1 MTPALV
7 PPAPVPANADA
18 LSHAIRLL
26 ALSRY
31 LLALRREASA
41 VEAEIA
47 QTAARLGEA

>member
-7 PPAPVPANADA
+7 PPAPVPVNADA

-31 LLALRREASA
+31 LLALRREARA

-47 QTAARLGEA
+47 AVTQRLGEA

>member
-7 PPAPVPANADA
+7 PPAPVPVNADA

-31 LLALRREASA
+31 LLALRREARA
-41 VEAEIA
+41 VEADIA
-47 QTAARLGEA
+47 AVTQRLGEA